1 VNLIMGKEVVKELI
15 QTDFNTETL
24 KRELDL
30 ILPSG
35 TKRSTI
41 EADYKALKVL
51 MGDDNT
57 SDKTAQLIVERVR
70 ED

>member
-1 VNLIMGKEVVKELI
+1 M
-15 QTDFNTETL
+15 
-24 KRELDL
+24 
-30 ILPSG
+30 
-35 TKRSTI
+35 
-41 EADYKALKVL
+41 KVL